1 MLLIYIST
9 FVFMNTISIKRVY
22 EPEDAADGFRV
33 LIDKLWPRGMAKA
46 KADIAF
52 WAKFIAPSTEL
63 REWFGHKP
71 ENFPIFVQK
80 YTKEPEANPETESF
94 IALCERQLKENNV
107 TLLYGAKDEVHN
119 QAVVLKN
126 FIETKLKTT

>member
-71 ENFPIFVQK
+71 ENFPIFVQN
-80 YTKEPEANPETESF
+80 YTNELEANPETESF

>member
-71 ENFPIFVQK
+71 ENFPIFVQTD
-80 YTKEPEANPETESF
+80 TKELEANPETESF
-94 IALCERQLKENNV
+94 IALCERKLKENNV

>member
-1 MLLIYIST
+1 M
-9 FVFMNTISIKRVY
+9 
-22 EPEDAADGFRV
+22 
-33 LIDKLWPRGMAKA
+33 
-46 KADIAF
+46 
-52 WAKFIAPSTEL
+52 
-63 REWFGHKP
+63 
-71 ENFPIFVQK
+71 QK
-80 YTKEPEANPETESF
+80 YTKELEANPETESF